1 MNSSAIF
8 LQRLGVM
15 LTDSEMNALGNAL
28 LQIWKSS
35 IGRKWIVAL
44 TGIVLVG
51 FLVAHMGGN
60 LLVFQGREAL
70 NDYAY
75 FLHHFLHGWGIW
87 AFRLVLLGAFVLHIA
102 ATISLVREN
111 RAARDS
117 RYACDAT
124 VQAPK
129 SSRIM
134 IWSGLTVL
142 GFVVFH
148 ILHFTIPVNPNLAG
162 LKDPLDPTR
171 ADVFGMVVKGF
182 QNPLVVVFYI
192 VAVSLLCSHLCHGV
206 ASIFQTLGLRT
217 EKTRGA
223 IHKLGLALALVL
235 WLGFLAVP
243 FLVSMGAVK
252 DDLAAKPARPSAD
265 QAATAPR

>member
-1 MNSSAIF
+1 MNS
-8 LQRLGVM
+8 LGK
-15 LTDSEMNALGNAL
+15 AL
-28 LQIWKSS
+28 LQGWNSS
-35 IGRKWIVAL
+35 IGKKWIVAI

-51 FLVAHMGGN
+51 FLVAHMVGN
-60 LLVFQGREAL
+60 LLIFQGRESL

-87 AFRLVLLGAFVLHIA
+87 AFRLVLLGAFVLHIV
-102 ATISLVREN
+102 ATVSLVRQN
-111 RAARDS
+111 RTARDA

-142 GFVVFH
+142 GFVIFH

-162 LKDPLDPTR
+162 LQDPLDPSR
-171 ADVFGMVVKGF
+171 ADVYGMVVKGF
-182 QNPLVVVFYI
+182 QNPLVVLFYI
-192 VAVSLLCSHLCHGV
+192 VGVSLLCSHLSHGI
-206 ASIFQTLGLRT
+206 ASIFQTLGMRS

-223 IHKLGLALALVL
+223 IHKLGLGISLVL
-235 WLGFLAVP
+235 WLGFLSVP
-243 FLVSMGAVK
+243 FLVSVNAVS
-252 DDLAAKPARPSAD
+252 DEHAAPTTGRPVPAAESVES
-265 QAATAPR
+265 